1 MARVHFTKENLPKT
15 KREFQRVLKEA
26 MARSNPLD
34 DLLDLA
40 VELHGYEQ
48 KYEMTSA
55 EFYPRYHR
63 GEFSDDMMHATMK
76 WAMAYAQ
83 ALAIRGD
90 QGEAER

>member
-1 MARVHFTKENLPKT
+1 M
-15 KREFQRVLKEA
+15 KEA